1 MNWLLNLLAANFR
14 RNCLAVKGPNTIA
27 GWWGNE
33 GDGSGPDLAAFGKGR
48 YLLNVAFFVAVCMWQ
63 VGVRFCEEAVA
74 VVEGVDE
81 S

>member
-33 GDGSGPDLAAFGKGR
+33 GDGSGPDLAVLGKGR
-48 YLLNVAFFVAVCMWQ
+48 YLLNVAFLDGGLHVAGGGEVLRR
-63 VGVRFCEEAVA
+63 GSRN
-74 VVEGVDE
+74 
-81 S
+81 